1 MRKMRVYGK
10 KRRSMNHRDRL
21 CGLYSITPEMP
32 NAADCLARVRAALR
46 GGTRIVQYRDKSS
59 DTARQRAMALALRA
73 LTRDFGA
80 LLIVNDKPTLAL
92 DVEADGVHL
101 GGDDGDLAA
110 AREALGQ
117 DKILGVSCYADFDRA
132 RAAVRA
138 GADYVAFGA
147 VFASPTKPHAVRADL
162 ALFGR
167 CRDELAVPA
176 CAIGGITLDNAATV
190 VAAGADMLA
199 VITDIFQEGEAE
211 AIETRAHAYQALF
224 QRKST

>member
-1 MRKMRVYGK
+1 
-10 KRRSMNHRDRL
+10 MNHRDKLR
-21 CGLYSITPEMP
+21 GLYAITPETSD
-32 NAADCLARVRAALR
+32 AANCLTRVRAALR
-46 GGTRIVQYRDKSS
+46 GGARIVQYRDKSG
-59 DTARQRAMALALRA
+59 DAARRRALAMALRA

-80 LLIVNDKPTLAL
+80 LLIVNDSLPLVL

-110 AREALGQ
+110 AREVLGR
-117 DKILGVSCYADFDRA
+117 DKILGASCYADFDRA

-138 GADYVAFGA
+138 EADYVAFGA

-167 CRDELAVPA
+167 CRDELGVPA
-176 CAIGGITLDNAATV
+176 CAIGGITLDNAAAV

-199 VITDIFQEGEAE
+199 VITDIFHADGAE
-211 AIETRAHAYQALF
+211 AIEERARAYQLLF
-224 QRKST
+224 QREFT